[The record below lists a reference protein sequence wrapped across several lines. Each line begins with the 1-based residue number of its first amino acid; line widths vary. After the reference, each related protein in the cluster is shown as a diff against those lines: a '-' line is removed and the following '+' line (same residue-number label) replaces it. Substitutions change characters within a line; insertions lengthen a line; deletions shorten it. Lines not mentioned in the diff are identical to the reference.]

1 MSSDAIRSRGIVTQ
15 PHPSREAERNP
26 FRRTRY
32 AYESPHSCR
41 MRTRL
46 AAAPE
51 GSRENMLDGSAGWNR
66 LPAGVALRYVRVI
79 ACRIG
84 AIVPG
89 LAGVRLAV
97 AVIVVI
103 RIIAPVRI
111 IIIGPR
117 QSGAGQPPAV
127 ASAVPAMVPV
137 PRALAGKAVVQ
148 AREATVETAAVEPA
162 GVEAAAMKPAKPSA
176 MESAPAVK
184 TATTAVPAAAA
195 APMGVGD
202 IWLAENSCTQQ
213 RGCHAHQTP
222 RFPGPGSVIA

>member
-1 MSSDAIRSRGIVTQ
+1 MSSDAIRARGIETK

-111 IIIGPR
+111 IIIRPR

-127 ASAVPAMVPV
+127 PPAVPAMVPV
-137 PRALAGKAVVQ
+137 PPAPAEAVVQ
-148 AREATVETAAVEPA
+148 AREATVE
-162 GVEAAAMKPAKPSA
+162 
-176 MESAPAVK
+176 
-184 TATTAVPAAAA
+184 
-195 APMGVGD
+195 
-202 IWLAENSCTQQ
+202 
-213 RGCHAHQTP
+213 
-222 RFPGPGSVIA
+222 

>member
-32 AYESPHSCR
+32 AYDSPHSCR

-89 LAGVRLAV
+89 LAGIRLAV

-117 QSGAGQPPAV
+117 QSGTAPPPAV
-127 ASAVPAMVPV
+127 SSAMPAMVPV

-148 AREATVETAAVEPA
+148 AREATVETTAVEPAAVEPA
-162 GVEAAAMKPAKPSA
+162 AMKPAAMKPAKPSA
-176 MESAPAVK
+176 MESAPAVE
-184 TATTAVPAAAA
+184 TAATAVPAAAP
-195 APMGVGD
+195 AP
-202 IWLAENSCTQQ
+202 
-213 RGCHAHQTP
+213 
-222 RFPGPGSVIA
+222 

>member
-1 MSSDAIRSRGIVTQ
+1 
-15 PHPSREAERNP
+15 
-26 FRRTRY
+26 
-32 AYESPHSCR
+32 

-51 GSRENMLDGSAGWNR
+51 GSRENTLDRSAGWNR
-66 LPAGVALRYVRVI
+66 LPAGVALRYIRVI

-111 IIIGPR
+111 IIIRPR

-127 ASAVPAMVPV
+127 PPAVPAMVPV
-137 PRALAGKAVVQ
+137 PPALAAEAVVQ

-162 GVEAAAMKPAKPSA
+162 AVE
-176 MESAPAVK
+176 
-184 TATTAVPAAAA
+184 
-195 APMGVGD
+195 
-202 IWLAENSCTQQ
+202 
-213 RGCHAHQTP
+213 TP
-222 RFPGPGSVIA
+222 G